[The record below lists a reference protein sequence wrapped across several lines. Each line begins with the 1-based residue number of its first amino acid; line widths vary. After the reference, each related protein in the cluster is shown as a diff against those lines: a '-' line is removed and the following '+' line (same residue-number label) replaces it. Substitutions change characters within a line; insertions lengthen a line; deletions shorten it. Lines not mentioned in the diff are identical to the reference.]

1 MEMKIQL
8 KLAQRQQLVMTPRLQ
23 QALRLLQLPTL
34 ELEQELKAE
43 MQSNPLLEFDEDEEE
58 PDRQQKEGGDEP
70 QAGNLDSWSDI
81 FNDGFEMQYKEQEEL
96 PEEFV
101 ERVPI
106 SRLSAG
112 DNLLRQLRMSA
123 TDPELLA
130 IGEYLIGSLDD
141 RGFLTIGLDEIQN
154 VFQVSEA
161 RALAA
166 LRLVQSLDPPG
177 IAARDLPEC
186 LLLQLAARGEE
197 DSLVAQIIRE
207 HFPELMQRKYQEIAR
222 KLKLTVDDV
231 QDAARSI
238 GELDP
243 KPGIELSS
251 EEPQYIIPDLVVE
264 EVDGEYVIY
273 LNDRHLPRLRIADNY
288 KEYLVSA
295 SRETKDYVQGKL
307 NQAQW
312 LIRTVE
318 QRRATM
324 VKVMAAII
332 EEQRE
337 FFDKGPQALRPLT
350 LQQVASKIGMH
361 ESTVSRVTNNKTVQT
376 PRGIFRLK
384 YFFSSSLSTEDGD
397 EVSAKAAKSRIQE
410 IVAKEEP
417 KHPLSD
423 QKIADIL
430 REEGLMIAR
439 RTVAKYREQL
449 GVLPAR
455 LRKQF

>member
-243 KPGIELSS
+243 KPGLELSS

>member
-1 MEMKIQL
+1 MEMKIRMQM
-8 KLAQRQQLVMTPRLQ
+8 AQRQQLVMTPRLQ

-70 QAGNLDSWSDI
+70 QAGNLDSWSDV
-81 FNDGFEMQYKEQEEL
+81 FSDGFEMQYKEQEEL

-141 RGFLTIGLDEIQN
+141 RGFLTIGLDEIRN
-154 VFQVSEA
+154 VFQVNEA

-166 LRLVQSLDPPG
+166 LRLVQGLDPPG

-207 HFPELMQRKYQEIAR
+207 HFRELMQRKYQEIAR
-222 KLKLTVDDV
+222 KLKLSIDEV
-231 QDAARSI
+231 QEAARAI

-243 KPGIELSS
+243 KPGLELSS

-295 SRETKDYVQGKL
+295 SRETKEYVQGKL

-350 LQQVASKIGMH
+350 LQQAASKIHMH

>member
-1 MEMKIQL
+1 MEMRIQL
-8 KLAQRQQLVMTPRLQ
+8 KMAQRQQLVMTPRLQ

-34 ELEQELKAE
+34 ELEQELKQE
-43 MQSNPLLEFDEDEEE
+43 VESNPLLEIDDDEEE
-58 PDRQQKEGGDEP
+58 LDRSQKETSDEP
-70 QAGNLDSWSDI
+70 QAGNLDSWDDVFS
-81 FNDGFEMQYKEQEEL
+81 DGFEMQYREQEEL
-96 PEEFV
+96 PEDFV

-106 SRLSAG
+106 NRQSAG
-112 DNLLRQLRMSA
+112 ENLLRQLNMA
-123 TDPELLA
+123 VADQELQN
-130 IGEYLIGSLDD
+130 IGEYLVGSLDD

-154 VFQVSEA
+154 VFGVSET
-161 RALAA
+161 RAEEA
-166 LRLVQSLDPPG
+166 LRNVQALDPPG

-186 LLLQLAARGEE
+186 LLLQLKARGKEN
-197 DSLVAQIIRE
+197 SLVAVIIRDY
-207 HFPELMQRKYQEIAR
+207 FKELMQRKYQEIAR
-222 KLKLTVDDV
+222 KLKLSVEDV
-231 QDAARSI
+231 QEAAHNI

-243 KPGIELSS
+243 KPGLELSS
-251 EEPQYIIPDLVVE
+251 EEPHYIIPDLVVE
-264 EVDGEYVIY
+264 EVEGEYVIY
-273 LNDRHLPRLRIADNY
+273 LNDRHLPRLRIAENY
-288 KEYLVSA
+288 KEFLVSDVKD
-295 SRETKDYVQGKL
+295 TKEYVQGKL

-332 EEQRE
+332 EEQHE

-384 YFFSSSLSTEDGD
+384 YFFSSALSTEDGE

-410 IVAKEEP
+410 IVSKEDL
-417 KHPLSD
+417 KKPLSD

-430 REEGLMIAR
+430 REEGLKIAR

-449 GVLPAR
+449 GILPAR
-455 LRKQF
+455 LRKEF

>member
-8 KLAQRQQLVMTPRLQ
+8 KMAQKQQLVMTPRLQ

-34 ELEQELKAE
+34 ELEQELKME
-43 MQSNPLLEFDEDEEE
+43 VQSNPLLEIEDEEE
-58 PDRQQKEGGDEP
+58 DLDRLQRERSEEP
-70 QAGNLDSWSDI
+70 QAGNLDNWDDVFS
-81 FNDGFEMQYKEQEEL
+81 DGFDMQYREQEEL

-101 ERVPI
+101 ERVPV
-106 SRLSAG
+106 SRQSASE
-112 DNLLRQLRMSA
+112 NLLRQLRMTVA
-123 TDPELLA
+123 EDELQT
-130 IGEYLIGSLDD
+130 IGEYIIGSLDD
-141 RGFLTIGLDEIQN
+141 RGFLTVGLDEIQN
-154 VFQVSEA
+154 VFQVDEA

-166 LRLVQSLDPPG
+166 LACVQSLDPPG

-186 LLLQLAARGEE
+186 LLLQLAAKGME
-197 DSLVAQIIRE
+197 DSLVAVIIRE
-207 HFPELMQRKYQEIAR
+207 YFKELMQRKYQEIAR
-222 KLKLTVDDV
+222 KLKLTVEEI
-231 QDAARSI
+231 QEAAHAI

-243 KPGIELSS
+243 KPGLELSS

-273 LNDRHLPRLRIADNY
+273 LNDRHLPRLRIAESY
-288 KEYLVSA
+288 KEYIRSD
-295 SRETKDYVQGKL
+295 SKETKEYVQGKL

-332 EEQRE
+332 EEQHE
-337 FFDKGPQALRPLT
+337 FFDRGPQALRPLT

-361 ESTVSRVTNNKTVQT
+361 ESTVSRVTNNKAVQT

-384 YFFSSSLSTEDGD
+384 YFFSSSLSTEDGE
-397 EVSAKAAKSRIQE
+397 EVSAKAAKNRIEE
-410 IVAKEEP
+410 IVSKENT
-417 KHPLSD
+417 KKPLSD

-430 REEGLMIAR
+430 RDEGLKIAR

-449 GVLPAR
+449 GILPAR
-455 LRKQF
+455 LRKEF

>member
-8 KLAQRQQLVMTPRLQ
+8 KMAQRQQLVMTPRLQ

-34 ELEQELKAE
+34 ELEQELKIE
-43 MQSNPLLEFDEDEEE
+43 VQSNPLLEIDDEEE
-58 PDRQQKEGGDEP
+58 DLDRQQKERTEEP
-70 QAGNLDSWSDI
+70 QAGNLDSWDDMFS
-81 FNDGFEMQYKEQEEL
+81 DGFEMQYKEQEEL

-101 ERVPI
+101 ERVPV
-106 SRLSAG
+106 SRQSAG
-112 DNLLRQLRMSA
+112 ENLLRQLHMTVA
-123 TDPELLA
+123 NKDLIT
-130 IGEYLIGSLDD
+130 IGEYIIGSLDD
-141 RGFLTIGLDEIQN
+141 RGFLTIALDELQN
-154 VFQVSEA
+154 VFSVSEA
-161 RALAA
+161 RALEA

-186 LLLQLAARGEE
+186 LLLQLHAKGKE
-197 DSLVAQIIRE
+197 DSLVAQIIRDY
-207 HFPELMQRKYQEIAR
+207 FKELMQRKYQEIAR
-222 KLKLTVDDV
+222 KLKLSVEEI
-231 QDAARSI
+231 QEAAHAI

-243 KPGIELSS
+243 KPGLELSS
-251 EEPQYIIPDLVVE
+251 EEPHYIIPDLVVE

-288 KEYLVSA
+288 KEYLVGDSKD
-295 SRETKDYVQGKL
+295 TKDYVQGKL
-307 NQAQW
+307 NQAHW

-384 YFFSSSLSTEDGD
+384 YFFSSSLSTEDGE
-397 EVSAKAAKSRIQE
+397 EVSAKAAKSRIEE
-410 IVAKEEP
+410 IVSKEND
-417 KHPLSD
+417 KKPLSD

-430 REEGLMIAR
+430 REEGLRIAR

-449 GVLPAR
+449 GILPAR
-455 LRKQF
+455 LRKEF

>member
-8 KLAQRQQLVMTPRLQ
+8 KLAQKQQLVMTPRLQ

-34 ELEQELKAE
+34 ELEQELKME
-43 MQSNPLLEFDEDEEE
+43 VQSNPLLEIEEE
-58 PDRQQKEGGDEP
+58 EEDLDRLQSERSDEP
-70 QAGNLDSWSDI
+70 QAGNLDNWDDVFS
-81 FNDGFEMQYKEQEEL
+81 DGFDMQYREQEEL

-101 ERVPI
+101 ERVPV
-106 SRLSAG
+106 SRQSASE
-112 DNLLRQLRMSA
+112 NLLRQLRMSVA
-123 TDPELLA
+123 GDELQT
-130 IGEYLIGSLDD
+130 IGEYIIGSLDD
-141 RGFLTIGLDEIQN
+141 RGFLTVGLEEIQN
-154 VFQVSEA
+154 VFQVGEA
-161 RALAA
+161 RALEA
-166 LRLVQSLDPPG
+166 LQCVQSLDPPG

-186 LLLQLAARGEE
+186 LLLQLKAKGME
-197 DSLVAQIIRE
+197 DSLVAVIIRDY
-207 HFPELMQRKYQEIAR
+207 FKELMQRKYQEIAR
-222 KLKLTVDDV
+222 KLKLGVEDI
-231 QDAARSI
+231 QEAAHAI

-243 KPGIELSS
+243 KPGLELSS

-273 LNDRHLPRLRIADNY
+273 LNDRHLPRLRIAESY
-288 KEYLVSA
+288 KEYIS
-295 SRETKDYVQGKL
+295 SDSKDTKEYVQGKL

-332 EEQRE
+332 EEQHE

-361 ESTVSRVTNNKTVQT
+361 ESTVSRVTNNKAVQT

-384 YFFSSSLSTEDGD
+384 YFFSSSLSTEDGE
-397 EVSAKAAKSRIQE
+397 EVSAKAAKNRIEE
-410 IVAKEEP
+410 IVSKENS
-417 KHPLSD
+417 KKPLSD

-430 REEGLMIAR
+430 REEGLKIAR

-449 GVLPAR
+449 GILPAR
-455 LRKQF
+455 LRKEF

>member
-43 MQSNPLLEFDEDEEE
+43 VQTNPLLEFDEDEEE
-58 PDRQQKEGGDEP
+58 PDRLERETVSEP
-70 QAGNLDSWSDI
+70 QAGNLDSWDDVFS
-81 FNDGFEMQYKEQEEL
+81 DGFDMQYREQEEL

-101 ERVPI
+101 ERVPV
-106 SRLSAG
+106 SRQSAG
-112 DNLLRQLRMSA
+112 ENLLRQLHMLDA
-123 TDPELLA
+123 DQQLLDM
-130 IGEYLIGSLDD
+130 GEYIIGSLDD
-141 RGFLTIGLDEIQN
+141 RGFLTVGLDEIQN
-154 VFQVSEA
+154 VFQVSPA

-166 LRLVQSLDPPG
+166 LKLVQSLDPPG
-177 IAARDLPEC
+177 IAARDLSEC
-186 LLLQLAARGEE
+186 LLLQLAALGRG
-197 DSLVAQIIRE
+197 DSLVATIIRD

-222 KLKLTVDDV
+222 KLKLTVEEV

-243 KPGIELSS
+243 KPGLELSS
-251 EEPQYIIPDLVVE
+251 EEPHYIIPDLVVD

-288 KEYLVSA
+288 KEYLGSPKK
-295 SRETKDYVQGKL
+295 ETKDYVQGKL

-410 IVAKEEP
+410 IVSKEDAKR
-417 KHPLSD
+417 PLSD

-430 REEGLMIAR
+430 REEGLRIAR

-455 LRKQF
+455 LRKEF

>member
-43 MQSNPLLEFDEDEEE
+43 MQSNPLLEFEEDEEE
-58 PDRQQKEGGDEP
+58 PDRQQREGGDEP
-70 QAGNLDSWSDI
+70 QAGNLDSWSDV
-81 FNDGFEMQYKEQEEL
+81 FSDGFEMQYKEQEEL
-96 PEEFV
+96 PEEGV
-101 ERVPI
+101 ERVPV

-112 DNLLRQLRMSA
+112 ENLLRQLRMSA
-123 TDPELLA
+123 TDPQLLA
-130 IGEYLIGSLDD
+130 IGEYIIGSLDD
-141 RGFLTIGLDEIQN
+141 RGFLTIGLDEIRN
-154 VFQVSEA
+154 VFQVSEG

-166 LRLVQSLDPPG
+166 LRLVQNLDPPG
-177 IAARDLPEC
+177 IAARNLPEC

-197 DSLVAQIIRE
+197 DTLVARIIRE
-207 HFPELMQRKYQEIAR
+207 HFHELMQRKYQEIAR
-222 KLKLTVDDV
+222 KLKLSVEDV
-231 QDAARSI
+231 QEAARSI
-238 GELDP
+238 AELDP
-243 KPGIELSS
+243 KPGLELSS

-273 LNDRHLPRLRIADNY
+273 LNDRHLPRLRIAENY
-288 KEYLVSA
+288 KEYLGSA
-295 SRETKDYVQGKL
+295 SKETKEYVQGKL

-337 FFDKGPQALRPLT
+337 FFDRGPQALRPLT

-384 YFFSSSLSTEDGD
+384 YFFSSALSTEDGD
-397 EVSAKAAKSRIQE
+397 EISAKAAKSRIQE
-410 IVAKEEP
+410 IVAKEDVRR
-417 KHPLSD
+417 PLSD
-423 QKIADIL
+423 QKIADVL

>member
-1 MEMKIQL
+1 MEMRIQL
-8 KLAQRQQLVMTPRLQ
+8 KMAQRQQLVMTPRLQ

-34 ELEQELKAE
+34 ELEQELKQE
-43 MQSNPLLEFDEDEEE
+43 VESNPLLEIDDDDEEL
-58 PDRQQKEGGDEP
+58 DRSQKEGSDEP
-70 QAGNLDSWSDI
+70 QAGNLDSWDDVFS
-81 FNDGFEMQYKEQEEL
+81 DGFEMQYREQEEL
-96 PEEFV
+96 PEDFV

-106 SRLSAG
+106 NRQSAG
-112 DNLLRQLRMSA
+112 ENLLRQLNMA
-123 TDPELLA
+123 VADQELQN
-130 IGEYLIGSLDD
+130 IGEYIVGSLDD

-154 VFQVSEA
+154 VFGVSEA
-161 RALAA
+161 RAEEA
-166 LRLVQSLDPPG
+166 LLSVQALDPPG

-186 LLLQLAARGEE
+186 LLLQLKALGKE
-197 DSLVAQIIRE
+197 DSLVAVIIRDY
-207 HFPELMQRKYQEIAR
+207 FKELMQRKYQEIAR
-222 KLKLTVDDV
+222 KLKLSVEDI
-231 QDAARSI
+231 QAAAHSI

-243 KPGIELSS
+243 KPGLELSS
-251 EEPQYIIPDLVVE
+251 EEPHYIIPDLVVE
-264 EVDGEYVIY
+264 EVEGEYVIY
-273 LNDRHLPRLRIADNY
+273 LNDRHLPRLRIAENY
-288 KEYLVSA
+288 KEFLVSDVKD
-295 SRETKDYVQGKL
+295 TKEYVQGKL

-332 EEQRE
+332 EEQHE

-384 YFFSSSLSTEDGD
+384 YFFSSALSTEDGE

-410 IVAKEEP
+410 IVSKEEV
-417 KHPLSD
+417 KKPLSD

-430 REEGLMIAR
+430 REEGLKIAR

-449 GVLPAR
+449 GILPAR
-455 LRKQF
+455 LRKEF

>member
-34 ELEQELKAE
+34 ELELELKAE
-43 MQSNPLLEFDEDEEE
+43 MQTNPLLEFEEDDEE
-58 PDRQQKEGGDEP
+58 PDRQQEEGGDEP
-70 QAGNLDSWSDI
+70 QAGNLDSWSDV

-112 DNLLRQLRMSA
+112 ENLLRQLRMSA
-123 TDPELLA
+123 ADPELLA

-154 VFQVSEA
+154 VFQVGEA

-231 QDAARSI
+231 QEAARSI

-243 KPGIELSS
+243 KPGLELSS

-264 EVDGEYVIY
+264 EVEGEYVIY

-295 SRETKDYVQGKL
+295 SRDTKDYVQGKL

-410 IVAKEEP
+410 IVAKEDP

-449 GVLPAR
+449 SVLPAR

>member
-1 MEMKIQL
+1 MEMKMQM
-8 KLAQRQQLVMTPRLQ
+8 KMAQKQQLVMTPRLQ

-34 ELEQELKAE
+34 ELEQELKIE
-43 MQSNPLLEFDEDEEE
+43 VQSNPLLEIDDEEE
-58 PDRQQKEGGDEP
+58 ELDRQQQERNEEP
-70 QAGNLDSWSDI
+70 QAGNTDSYDDMFS
-81 FNDGFEMQYKEQEEL
+81 DGFEMQYKEQEEL

-101 ERVPI
+101 ERVPV
-106 SRLSAG
+106 SRQSAG
-112 DNLLRQLRMSA
+112 ENLLRQLHMA
-123 TDPELLA
+123 EADGELLA
-130 IGEYLIGSLDD
+130 IGEYIVGSLDD
-141 RGFLTIGLDEIQN
+141 RGFLTIGLEEVQN
-154 VFQVSEA
+154 VFGVSED

-166 LRLVQSLDPPG
+166 LAVVQALDPPG

-186 LLLQLAARGEE
+186 LLLQLRALGEE
-197 DSLVAQIIRE
+197 DSLVAEIIRD
-207 HFPELMQRKYQEIAR
+207 HFKELMQRKYQEIAR
-222 KLKLTVDDV
+222 KLKLTVEEV
-231 QDAARSI
+231 QEAAHAI

-243 KPGIELSS
+243 KPGLELSS
-251 EEPQYIIPDLVVE
+251 EEPHYIIPDLVVE
-264 EVDGEYVIY
+264 EVDEEYVIY

-288 KEYLVSA
+288 KSYLNS
-295 SRETKDYVQGKL
+295 SSKDTKEYVQGKL

-312 LIRTVE
+312 LIKTVE
-318 QRRATM
+318 QRRTTM

-384 YFFSSSLSTEDGD
+384 YFFSSSLSTEDGE
-397 EVSAKAAKSRIQE
+397 EVSAKAAKSRIEE
-410 IVAKEEP
+410 IVSKENSR
-417 KHPLSD
+417 KPLSD

-430 REEGLMIAR
+430 REEGLKIAR

-449 GVLPAR
+449 GILPAR
-455 LRKQF
+455 LRKEF

>member
-34 ELEQELKAE
+34 ELELELKAE
-43 MQSNPLLEFDEDEEE
+43 MQTNPLLEFEEDDEE
-58 PDRQQKEGGDEP
+58 PDRQQEEGGDEP
-70 QAGNLDSWSDI
+70 QAGNLDSWSDV

-112 DNLLRQLRMSA
+112 ENLLRQLRMNA
-123 TDPELLA
+123 ADPELLA

-141 RGFLTIGLDEIQN
+141 RGFLTIGLDEVQN
-154 VFQVSEA
+154 VFQVSET

-186 LLLQLAARGEE
+186 LLLQLTARGEE

-231 QDAARSI
+231 QEAARSI

-243 KPGIELSS
+243 KPGLELSS
-251 EEPQYIIPDLVVE
+251 EEPQYIIPDLIVE
-264 EVDGEYVIY
+264 EVEGEYVIY

-295 SRETKDYVQGKL
+295 SRDTKDYVQGKL

-410 IVAKEEP
+410 IVAKEDP

-449 GVLPAR
+449 SVLPAR

>member
-43 MQSNPLLEFDEDEEE
+43 MQSNPLLEFEEDEEE
-58 PDRQQKEGGDEP
+58 PDRQQREGGDEP
-70 QAGNLDSWSDI
+70 QAGNLDSWSDV
-81 FNDGFEMQYKEQEEL
+81 FSDGFEMQYKEQEEL

-101 ERVPI
+101 ERVPV

-112 DNLLRQLRMSA
+112 ENLLRQLRMSA
-123 TDPELLA
+123 TDPQLLA
-130 IGEYLIGSLDD
+130 IGEYIIGSLDD
-141 RGFLTIGLDEIQN
+141 RGFLTIGLDEIRN
-154 VFQVSEA
+154 VFQVSEG

-166 LRLVQSLDPPG
+166 LRLVQNLDPPG
-177 IAARDLPEC
+177 IAARNLPEC

-197 DSLVAQIIRE
+197 DTLVARIIRE
-207 HFPELMQRKYQEIAR
+207 HFHELMQRKYQEIAR
-222 KLKLTVDDV
+222 KLKLSVEDV
-231 QDAARSI
+231 QEAARSI
-238 GELDP
+238 AELDP
-243 KPGIELSS
+243 KPGLELSS

-273 LNDRHLPRLRIADNY
+273 LNDRHLPRLRIAENY
-288 KEYLVSA
+288 KEYLGSA
-295 SRETKDYVQGKL
+295 SKETKEYVQGKL

-337 FFDKGPQALRPLT
+337 FFDRGPQALRPLT

-384 YFFSSSLSTEDGD
+384 YFFSSALSTEDGD
-397 EVSAKAAKSRIQE
+397 EISAKAAKSRIQE
-410 IVAKEEP
+410 IVAKEDVRR
-417 KHPLSD
+417 PLSD
-423 QKIADIL
+423 QKIADVL

>member
-43 MQSNPLLEFDEDEEE
+43 VQTNPLLEFDEEDEE
-58 PDRQQKEGGDEP
+58 PDRLERETVSEP
-70 QAGNLDSWSDI
+70 QAGNLDSWDDMFS
-81 FNDGFEMQYKEQEEL
+81 DGFDMQYREQEEL

-101 ERVPI
+101 ERVPV
-106 SRLSAG
+106 SRQSAG
-112 DNLLRQLRMSA
+112 ENLLRQLRMMEA
-123 TDPELLA
+123 DPQLLEM
-130 IGEYLIGSLDD
+130 GEYIIGSLDD

-154 VFQVSEA
+154 VFRVSPG
-161 RALAA
+161 RAAAA
-166 LRLVQSLDPPG
+166 LRLVQSLEPPG
-177 IAARDLPEC
+177 IGARDLSEC
-186 LLLQLAARGEE
+186 LLLQLAARGEG
-197 DSLVAQIIRE
+197 DSLVAQIIRD
-207 HFPELMQRKYQEIAR
+207 HFQELMQRKYQEIAR
-222 KLKLTVDDV
+222 KLKLGVDEV
-231 QDAARSI
+231 QDAARAI

-243 KPGIELSS
+243 KPGLELSS
-251 EEPQYIIPDLVVE
+251 DEPQYIIPDLVVE

-273 LNDRHLPRLRIADNY
+273 LNDRHLPRLRIADSY
-288 KEYLVSA
+288 KEYLGSH
-295 SRETKDYVQGKL
+295 SKETKDYVQGKL

-410 IVAKEEP
+410 IVSKEDAKR
-417 KHPLSD
+417 PLSD

-430 REEGLMIAR
+430 RDEGLKIAR

-455 LRKQF
+455 LRKEF